1 MFMKKSSPQTLDKV
15 PKHVAVIM
23 DGNGRWAK
31 KRGLPRTMGHKKG
44 AQSVREII
52 ENAGELG
59 IKYLTL
65 FGFSSENWSRPEQ
78 EVNDLMMLLRQYL
91 RSQTAEFHK
100 RNAKLSVIGDRKAFD
115 GDIIE
120 LIENA
125 EKLTADNSGLHVI
138 IALNYGGRQDI
149 TQATKAIIDNAV
161 NEGKSLDLQEIEHRI
176 NDTLLTAGI
185 PDPDLLIRTSG
196 EQRISNF
203 LLWQCAYTEMVF
215 VQTLWPDF
223 RKKDL
228 IEALK
233 EYANRD
239 RRFGKVHT
247 GEQSLK

>member
-1 MFMKKSSPQTLDKV
+1 MKKSSPQTFDKV
-15 PKHVAVIM
+15 PEHVAVIM

-52 ENAGELG
+52 ENAGEIG

-100 RNAKLSVIGDRKAFD
+100 RNAKLSVIGDRNAFD

-149 TQATKAIIDNAV
+149 AQATKAIIDNAV
-161 NEGKSLDLQEIEHRI
+161 TEGKSPDIQQIEQHI
-176 NDTLLTAGI
+176 NDKLLTAGV

-228 IEALK
+228 LEALK
-233 EYANRD
+233 EYASRD
-239 RRFGKVHT
+239 RRFGKVHS